1 MLNEIE
7 ILNLHVALPFPI
19 FELLHTAKHVRY
31 PLELQLSFDQTLLHS
46 IKYLVYVP
54 VNRQYLVCE
63 CLVSQLKIVDCRVEI
78 PLLYIECELRLELLL

>member
-31 PLELQLSFDQTLLHS
+31 PLELQLSFDQTILH
-46 IKYLVYVP
+46 LV
-54 VNRQYLVCE
+54 QYLV
-63 CLVSQLKIVDCRVEI
+63 DI
-78 PLLYIECELRLELLL
+78 PVN